1 MMKKTFYLIFNML
14 GEKVFECSANGD
26 TFEYDFSRQSTGVY
40 FIKVETAKGIE
51 TMRVTVK

>member
-26 TFEYDFSRQSTGVY
+26 TFEYDFSRQGAGVY
-40 FIKVETAKGIE
+40 FIKVENVKGIE
-51 TMRVTVK
+51 TMKVTVK